1 MEETG
6 KTEEVEINNGAE
18 AESIASLRTEV
29 MHTGALN
36 TDEERVADHGACAL
50 DLDAL
55 SAGLEDN
62 DSADNTTSISAIHDD
77 GANEESANGA
87 SDDNAEEI
95 SEEPEAQASDTTAPV
110 APKPKKRKKRRLRKW
125 ARVTLGAMGA
135 IALMGGGYAIAM
147 SANSPLSAST
157 AAAADSARAESA
169 RTLMDTDESALGST
183 SVDAS
188 AAPTDSAVPIAREID
203 AESTESAEIAAAN
216 NAALPLGNRGRLYI
230 GDWSV
235 QLNGDDNNDA
245 EALQTAAD
253 EPDSASYAEYNG
265 KVMISDHANQ
275 GFSCIKALQ
284 VGDNI
289 TMKNV
294 DGEGTTL
301 EVVAAY
307 PDAYYKDGYAMLPN
321 GTDAW
326 TTTDGDYILQTNGD
340 DNGDTLYIVTCK
352 VAEDAEASPEASA
365 SASAQ
370 AE

>member
-1 MEETG
+1 MEETR
-6 KTEEVEINNGAE
+6 KAEEAEINSGEN
-18 AESIASLRTEV
+18 AESIASLRAEV

-36 TDEERVADHGACAL
+36 VDTVRAAENNACAL

-55 SAGLEDN
+55 SAGLEDD

-77 GANEESANGA
+77 DADEEITESASDA
-87 SDDNAEEI
+87 SAEEI
-95 SEEPEAQASDTTAPV
+95 SAEPEAHGTDVT

-147 SANSPLSAST
+147 SANGPLSAST
-157 AAAADSARAESA
+157 AAAADSAPAESA
-169 RTLMDTDESALGST
+169 RTLMDTDESAVGASA
-183 SVDAS
+183 DAS
-188 AAPTDSAVPIAREID
+188 ATPTDSAVPIASEID

-284 VGDNI
+284 VGDDI
-289 TMKNV
+289 TMKNA
-294 DGEGTTL
+294 DGEETTL

>member
-1 MEETG
+1 MEETR
-6 KTEEVEINNGAE
+6 KAEEAEINSGEN
-18 AESIASLRTEV
+18 AESIASLRAEV

-36 TDEERVADHGACAL
+36 VDAVRAAENNACAL

-55 SAGLEDN
+55 SAGLEDD

-77 GANEESANGA
+77 GSDEESADGA
-87 SDDNAEEI
+87 SDDSAEEI
-95 SEEPEAQASDTTAPV
+95 SAEPEAQASDVTAPV

-147 SANSPLSAST
+147 SANGPLSAST
-157 AAAADSARAESA
+157 AAAVDSAPAESA
-169 RTLMDTDESALGST
+169 QALMDTDGSAVGASA
-183 SVDAS
+183 DAS
-188 AAPTDSAVPIAREID
+188 AAPTDSAVPIASEID
-203 AESTESAEIAAAN
+203 AESTESAEITAADTAK
-216 NAALPLGNRGRLYI
+216 LPLGNRGRLYI

-245 EALQTAAD
+245 EVLQTAAD

-284 VGDNI
+284 VGDDI
-289 TMKNV
+289 TMKNA
-294 DGEGTTL
+294 DGEETTL

-365 SASAQ
+365 SASAE